1 MLKIFKNT
9 NKKSFIKKTDKLARN
24 LPDNILSYA
33 NKKVDSLDRAVTVFE
48 YSYIAKKLKVDLTSM
63 KYGSRGKP
71 YFENAKHFGV
81 SHSGGVLAI
90 AISKTPIGIDVQ
102 TLIPFDENTA
112 RIICNDEEYLSV
124 INDKNPSR
132 KLTALWVKKESL
144 IKCKGEG
151 FNQNLK
157 DIFGRNPGFKYKT
170 KSYKNFELSV
180 CSPVKQP

>member
-71 YFENAKHFGV
+71 YFANAKHFGV